1 MTEFGSDLILARLE
15 KLHPKSIDL
24 SLGRIER
31 LLARLGH
38 PERRLPP
45 VVHIAGTNG
54 KGSTLAMLDAM
65 LVAAGHRVH
74 RYISPHLVRFNERIL
89 LHGTPIA
96 EPLLADGVR
105 CHGGFD
111 ADGNYISPRTLHR
124 APAIESWE
132 AQRVAQFGTPKL
144 DAPLEQFSVNL
155 ESFAL
160 ELDDPADMYHDQRG
174 TLVPFGF
181 ELDFTT
187 DRAAYLWPPIQTRM
201 EIPCKVHGQV
211 MVGSDTIDIDA
222 WGQRDHSW
230 GGPRD
235 WWMMGWMWSAGRLDD
250 GTRFHA
256 VVGFHEPGGGVSD
269 GTFGIAYLLDP
280 DASSSTEFE
289 EFDEVRVSAVF
300 GHEGLADSATIEFGG
315 LTLDVEPIA
324 WAPVLLVHDDGREA
338 RFPRALARFTAR
350 DGRRGHGWIEFNQPP
365 TT

>member
-1 MTEFGSDLILARLE
+1 MGTPSPSD
-15 KLHPKSIDL
+15 
-24 SLGRIER
+24 
-31 LLARLGH
+31 
-38 PERRLPP
+38 ERRHTPDDQPLWNESYYLDWFTDDGALGGYLRIGFYPNLNRVWYWGCIVGEGRRLVMVTSHDAELPKDP
-45 VVHIAGTNG
+45 Q
-54 KGSTLAMLDAM
+54 SLE
-65 LVAAGHRVH
+65 
-74 RYISPHLVRFNERIL
+74 VR
-89 LHGTPIA
+89 
-96 EPLLADGVR
+96 ADGLW
-105 CHGGFD
+105 
-111 ADGNYISPRTLHR
+111 ADHS
-124 APAIESWE
+124 
-132 AQRVAQFGTPKL
+132 V

-160 ELDDPADMYHDQRG
+160 ELDDPANMYHDQRG

-256 VVGFHEPGGGVSD
+256 VGGFHEPGGGVSD

-280 DASSSTEFE
+280 DASSSTEFD
-289 EFDEVRVSAVF
+289 EFDEVRVSAAF
-300 GHEGLADSATIEFGG
+300 GHEGLADSATLEFGG